1 MDKNWSFASEK
12 LWKLPDICW
21 RIMIKTHEDLEI
33 FPHIGL
39 SHTLSPRGECAWY
52 TEAEEKAKEAV
63 CFLPASSIGNF
74 QH

>member
-1 MDKNWSFASEK
+1 
-12 LWKLPDICW
+12 
-21 RIMIKTHEDLEI
+21 MIKTHEDLEI
-33 FPHIGL
+33 FPHKGL

-63 CFLPASSIGNF
+63 CFFPASSIGNF